1 MYYKDEDCNHE
12 LKKAWGQWPTH
23 SLWWLSTFSGPI
35 HCGRARWPRMAS
47 PICLGFYWDDW
58 GLSSLSHSSSM
69 TPTCSRSLGGTG
81 FSAMRGQAPCMCLF
95 QDLPS
100 VMFANVPLA
109 KDDHMVKSRSKV
121 GAEERHALLLDGE
134 EQQSHIPYRP
144 AFGEKYCGC
153 FYKQSTTYI
162 THTFKNTYS
171 PFDKDSRS
179 SLWGHFSWL
188 NSVFPCLYILQN
200 EPSIISKF
208 CFLWLLFRH

>member
-1 MYYKDEDCNHE
+1 MLVADPCCSD
-12 LKKAWGQWPTH
+12 L
-23 SLWWLSTFSGPI
+23 TFLPLLPPSKHMPSQTF
-35 HCGRARWPRMAS
+35 AATDPA
-47 PICLGFYWDDW
+47 
-58 GLSSLSHSSSM
+58 SSM

-179 SLWGHFSWL
+179 SL
-188 NSVFPCLYILQN
+188 
-200 EPSIISKF
+200 
-208 CFLWLLFRH
+208 